1 MFGRAGRGG
10 VEAVTQLIYTT
21 RELNNEPNT
30 QLVDFASNKENC
42 RRQTLLQTWA
52 VVNQL
57 LITSC
62 AVMSVPV
69 ALCLTVD

>member
-10 VEAVTQLIYTT
+10 GGVEVVTQLIYTT

-42 RRQTLLQTWA
+42 RR
-52 VVNQL
+52 
-57 LITSC
+57 
-62 AVMSVPV
+62 
-69 ALCLTVD
+69 